1 MLEMK
6 KSVVLF
12 AVAMGLAVAVQ
23 AAGPLQIGLSGDPL
37 QIFGADSEFTG
48 LKLNLP
54 YANNDIVRGIDMGF
68 ISGGG
73 DFAAIRLNAI
83 NLSESRSAG
92 LEVGGVNWDSGE
104 VDGLQTALFNHAE
117 DMHGLQ
123 VGLVNYATHLHGLQI
138 GLINYIRH
146 SHAAVV
152 LPFVNWDF

>member
-1 MLEMK
+1 MK
-6 KSVVLF
+6 KSVLCF
-12 AVAMGLAVAVQ
+12 AVAMGLAVAAQ

-37 QIFGADSEFTG
+37 QIFGSDCEFTG
-48 LKLNLP
+48 LKINLP
-54 YANNDIVRGIDMGF
+54 YADNDIVRGIDVGF

-73 DFAAIRLNAI
+73 EFSAIRLNAL

-117 DMHGLQ
+117 DMNGLQ
-123 VGLVNYATHLHGLQI
+123 IGLVNYATHLHGLQI

-146 SHAAVV
+146 THAAMV

>member
-12 AVAMGLAVAVQ
+12 AVTMGLAVAVQ

>member
-1 MLEMK
+1 MK
-6 KSVVLF
+6 KSVVGF
-12 AVAMGLAVAVQ
+12 AVAMSLAVAAH

-37 QIFGADSEFTG
+37 QVFGSDCEFTG

-54 YANNDIVRGIDMGF
+54 YADNDIVKGIDVGF

-73 DFAAIRLNAI
+73 DFSAIRLNAV

-104 VDGLQTALFNHAE
+104 VDGLQAALFNHAE

-123 VGLVNYATHLHGLQI
+123 IGLVNYATRLHGVQI
-138 GLINYIRH
+138 GLVNYIRH
-146 SHAAVV
+146 SHPAEV

>member
-1 MLEMK
+1 MK
-6 KSVVLF
+6 KAVVLF
-12 AVAMGLAVAVQ
+12 VATMGLAIAVQ
-23 AAGPLQIGLSGDPL
+23 AAGPLQLGLAGDPL

-54 YANNDIVRGIDMGF
+54 YANNDVVRGLDVGF

-73 DFAAIRLNAI
+73 EFSALRFNLV
-83 NLSESRSAG
+83 NLSESRSSG
-92 LEVGGVNWDSGE
+92 WEVGAVNWDSGE
-104 VDGLQTALFNHAE
+104 VDGLQTAIFNHAE

-123 VGLVNYATHLHGLQI
+123 IGLVNYAEHLHGVQI
-138 GLINYIRH
+138 GLLNYIRH